1 MSLKQRQLLIK
12 TDIIN
17 QENQNFNSSK
27 QNLTEVNNNNFKINP
42 QFQIQENTIYNTQ
55 QPLKNKNQIKKPNN
69 QNQIKNN
76 NYIDISEY
84 IGKEANHPLTI
95 DILDMKIKN
104 FESGKTSN
112 KNMGIIKAYAAN
124 THEGLIR
131 NYNEDRVSIIINMN
145 KPKNYNIEIKG
156 KWPKVSFF
164 AIYDGH
170 GGKNCAEYLRDNLH
184 NFICNDINF
193 PNNISESIKN
203 GFLKAEND
211 FLNNYA
217 LNSYNN
223 NISDRSGSCAVIILI
238 VDNKVYIANVGDSR
252 CIMSTHN
259 GKNLREITIDHK
271 PNEKNEKNRI
281 IKNGGKV
288 YQSQTQIN
296 NINNN
301 NNCNQILIGPYRVF
315 PGRLSV
321 SRTIGDIEAKNVK
334 FGGNP
339 NVIIPNPEI
348 YIFDLINDDI
358 DYFILGC
365 DGIFDQINNLDIFNS
380 VWMIINHFY
389 KNGLNVHNI
398 CGKVVDFVLKSAMT
412 RKSFDNVTCLIVAF
426 KDFGK
431 LNVNFDNNG
440 NKNENNFLIN
450 NNNFEVK
457 NSNDNNFEKKEEKI
471 TVNNLNTDNNIG
483 RINNKNVNKNE
494 NNEKL
499 NLKNNVNKDNKDVKN
514 NEKEIKL
521 VNLPIKQNINSN
533 YSNKDNNYQQ
543 SRYTQRENNNAFQLN
558 NFQILKTNK
567 LPISNNNNNNNN
579 NNKNEINFNNLN
591 NYNDKYSQKVMN
603 KRYNSSSKNKNTFYN
618 SFYENNNNNLNKY
631 STMTERL
638 SYQYSIP
645 KYNNNQKTINTE
657 KNNINFFN
665 HFIMPSKNIKI
676 KRNNNINNNYGGGF
690 RKRKELLLDSNDNNN
705 FYIKNTFP
713 HKYNTT
719 KGNNGFL
726 SYTVGR
732 SYNQFNSI
740 TNDLWK

>member
-1 MSLKQRQLLIK
+1 MSIKQHQLLIK
-12 TDIIN
+12 TDMIN
-17 QENQNFNSSK
+17 QENPNFNSSK
-27 QNLTEVNNNNFKINP
+27 KNLTEINNNNHKINP
-42 QFQIQENTIYNTQ
+42 QSQIQENISYNSQ
-55 QPLKNKNQIKKPNN
+55 IPLKNKIQFKKPNT
-69 QNQIKNN
+69 QNQTQNN

-84 IGKEANHPLTI
+84 IGKEANRPLTI

-184 NFICNDINF
+184 KYICNDINF
-193 PNNISESIKN
+193 PNNISEAIKN
-203 GFLKAEND
+203 GFLQAEND

-223 NISDRSGSCAVIILI
+223 NVNDRSGSCAVIVLI
-238 VDNKVYIANVGDSR
+238 VNNKAYIANVGDSR
-252 CIMSTHN
+252 CIMSTNN

-301 NNCNQILIGPYRVF
+301 SNNNNYNQILIGPYRVF

-321 SRTIGDIEAKNVK
+321 SRTIGDIEAKNIK

-380 VWMIINHFY
+380 VWMIIKHFY
-389 KNGLNVHNI
+389 TNGLNVHNI
-398 CGKVVDFVLKSAMT
+398 CGKVVDFVLKSAMA
-412 RKSFDNVTCLIVAF
+412 RKSFDNVTCLIVTF

-431 LNVNFDNNG
+431 LNFESDNNG
-440 NKNENNFLIN
+440 KKNENSSLIN
-450 NNNFEVK
+450 NNNFGVK
-457 NSNDNNFEKKEEKI
+457 NSNENVFEKKEEKI
-471 TVNNLNTDNNIG
+471 VVNNLDSENNVG
-483 RINNKNVNKNE
+483 DFNNKNVNKNG
-494 NNEKL
+494 NNENL
-499 NLKNNVNKDNKDVKN
+499 NLKNNFNKDINTIIK
-514 NEKEIKL
+514 NEKEIQL
-521 VNLPIKQNINSN
+521 INLPTKENINSN
-533 YSNKDNNYQQ
+533 YPIQDNNYQQ
-543 SRYTQRENNNAFQLN
+543 SRYTQRENNNIFQLN
-558 NFQILKTNK
+558 KFQILKTNK
-567 LPISNNNNNNNN
+567 LPINNNNNI
-579 NNKNEINFNNLN
+579 NKNEINLN
-591 NYNDKYSQKVMN
+591 NINDKFSQKIMN
-603 KRYNSSSKNKNTFYN
+603 KRYNSSSKNKANNIYK
-618 SFYENNNNNLNKY
+618 SYYENNNNNLNKY
-631 STMTERL
+631 SIMTERM

-645 KYNNNQKTINTE
+645 KYNNNQKTISNTE
-657 KNNINFFN
+657 KNNINHYN
-665 HFIMPSKNIKI
+665 NFIMPSKNIKT
-676 KRNNNINNNYGGGF
+676 KRNYNINNNYGGF
-690 RKRKELLLDSNDNNN
+690 RKRKELLLDANENNN

-713 HKYNTT
+713 HKFTTT
-719 KGNNGFL
+719 KENNGFL

-732 SYNQFNSI
+732 SYNQFKSI
-740 TNDLWK
+740 RNDLWK

>member
-1 MSLKQRQLLIK
+1 MSIKQHQLLIK
-12 TDIIN
+12 TDMIN
-17 QENQNFNSSK
+17 QENPNFNSSK
-27 QNLTEVNNNNFKINP
+27 KNLTEINNNNHKINP
-42 QFQIQENTIYNTQ
+42 QSQIQENISYNSQ
-55 QPLKNKNQIKKPNN
+55 IPLKNKIQFKKPNT
-69 QNQIKNN
+69 QNQTQNN

-84 IGKEANHPLTI
+84 IGKEANRPLTI

-288 YQSQTQIN
+288 YQSQTPIN

-301 NNCNQILIGPYRVF
+301 NNNNNQILIGPYRVF

-321 SRTIGDIEAKNVK
+321 SRTIGDIEAKNIK

-348 YIFDLINDDI
+348 YVFDLINDDI

-380 VWMIINHFY
+380 VWMIINHFF

-398 CGKVVDFVLKSAMT
+398 CGKVVDFVLKCAMA

-450 NNNFEVK
+450 NVK
-457 NSNDNNFEKKEEKI
+457 NWSDFEKKEEKNVV
-471 TVNNLNTDNNIG
+471 TFNSDNNFNDT
-483 RINNKNVNKNE
+483 NNKNKNE
-494 NNEKL
+494 NVESL
-499 NLKNNVNKDNKDVKN
+499 NSKNNINKDIKDSKN
-514 NEKEIKL
+514 NDKEIQI

-533 YSNKDNNYQQ
+533 ISNQDNNYQQ

-558 NFQILKTNK
+558 KFQILKTNK
-567 LPISNNNNNNNN
+567 LPINNINNT
-579 NNKNEINFNNLN
+579 NKNEINLNNININ
-591 NYNDKYSQKVMN
+591 NYNDKHSQKVIN
-603 KRYNSSSKNKNTFYN
+603 KRYNSSSKNKMNNFYK
-618 SFYENNNNNLNKY
+618 SFYENNNNYLNKF
-631 STMTERL
+631 SIVTERL
-638 SYQYSIP
+638 PYQYSIS
-645 KYNNNQKTINTE
+645 KYNNNNQKTILNQE
-657 KNNINFFN
+657 Q
-665 HFIMPSKNIKI
+665 
-676 KRNNNINNNYGGGF
+676 NNINNFNNFIISSKNSKTKRNYNINHNYGGGF
-690 RKRKELLLDSNDNNN
+690 RKRKELLLDSNENNN
-705 FYIKNTFP
+705 FYIRNNLT
-713 HKYNTT
+713 HKFNTT
-719 KGNNGFL
+719 KENNGFL

-732 SYNQFNSI
+732 SYNQFKSI
-740 TNDLWK
+740 RNDLWK